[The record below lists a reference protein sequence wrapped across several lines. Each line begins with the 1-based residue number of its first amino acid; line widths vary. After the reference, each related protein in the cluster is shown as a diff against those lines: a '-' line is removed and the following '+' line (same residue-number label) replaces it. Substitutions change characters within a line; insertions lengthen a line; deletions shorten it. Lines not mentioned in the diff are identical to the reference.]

1 MSPFPLSLHLR
12 RSVVNIGAHHQQ
24 TRTQPFASRMRSLPV
39 SALMIAVPGLALGP
53 TPDDSSLVLNTVPA
67 IAPSALLVSAQS
79 TDVFFLLKAPLL
91 DLTSAPTYPLR
102 LILHLGS
109 LVMTHSY
116 LL

>member
-1 MSPFPLSLHLR
+1 
-12 RSVVNIGAHHQQ
+12 
-24 TRTQPFASRMRSLPV
+24 MRSLPV

-53 TPDDSSLVLNTVPA
+53 TPDDSSLVLNTVPT
-67 IAPSALLVSAQS
+67 IALSSALLVSAQS
-79 TDVFFLLKAPLL
+79 TDVFFLLKATLL
-91 DLTSAPTYPLR
+91 GLTSVPMTYPLR